1 MFASIEDCYKEVTLE
16 YHTPHVSSIKIDEMM
31 NSVHNSYHYVD
42 MTGDM
47 TYLTSEIFSF
57 MCKSVKRV
65 QNTLL
70 FK

>member
-1 MFASIEDCYKEVTLE
+1 MFANIEDYYKEVTLE
-16 YHTPHVSSIKIDEMM
+16 YHNPHVSCIKTDEMM

-42 MTGDM
+42 MTCDM
-47 TYLTSEIFSF
+47 TFLISEILSF

-65 QNTLL
+65 QNTLP